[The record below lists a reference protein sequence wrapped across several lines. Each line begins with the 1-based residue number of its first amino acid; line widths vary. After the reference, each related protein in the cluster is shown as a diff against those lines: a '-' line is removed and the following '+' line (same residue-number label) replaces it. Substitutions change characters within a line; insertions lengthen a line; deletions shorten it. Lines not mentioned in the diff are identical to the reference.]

1 VALFTGNYNYIK
13 DGVALT
19 LNRLVAFL
27 ESRGVPVL
35 VFAPVAESPAFASAG
50 ELVPVPSF
58 AIPGRPEYRIARGL
72 PETARQR
79 LGVPANTVSHR
90 GAGHTGLSGTE
101 ARRALGGARGCLL
114 SHPL

>member
-1 VALFTGNYNYIK
+1 VQDKTGQPEPELRVALFTGNYNYIK

-35 VFAPVAESPAFASAG
+35 VFAPVAETPAFESAG

-58 AIPGRPEYRIARGL
+58 AIPTRSEYRIASRRRRGSGWL
-72 PETARQR
+72 P
-79 LGVPANTVSHR
+79 
-90 GAGHTGLSGTE
+90 SG
-101 ARRALGGARGCLL
+101 RRCSTSPFPTFWAIRR
-114 SHPL
+114 